1 MASEPREPAPR
12 ALVSFLAQL
21 SREFSRIP
29 QNGKLPRRLM
39 VSCHR
44 SFPRSE
50 SKTVLDSGF
59 HAMDSGFQI
68 VDFGA
73 FVSGIWIPDSNR
85 WRDSVSC
92 IPDPKAQDSR
102 FHKQKCSLHE
112 AQLEKNIYCPNK
124 VTRCSN
130 SGIRKKTCLFNP
142 ESLASES
149 GNTRMLIKDSR
160 IQVPPTMNPESRS
173 T

>member
-1 MASEPREPAPR
+1 
-12 ALVSFLAQL
+12 
-21 SREFSRIP
+21 
-29 QNGKLPRRLM
+29 M
-39 VSCHR
+39 VNCHR

-85 WRDSVSC
+85 WRHSVSC

-112 AQLEKNIYCPNK
+112 VQLGKNIYCPNK
-124 VTRCSN
+124 VARCSN
-130 SGIRKKTCLFNP
+130 YGIHKKIACSIRNP
-142 ESLASES
+142 WLRNQ
-149 GNTRMLIKDSR
+149 GIPGCWSR
-160 IQVPPTMNPESRS
+160 IPEYKFHWQWIRNPVVPRIRNPPRFNAFIFAKFNKVEPLDNNS
-173 T
+173 